1 MGKVIGIDL
10 GTTNSC
16 VSVLEVGKP
25 VVISNSEGA
34 RTTPS
39 IVGFGKTNQRLVGQ
53 LAKRQSV
60 TNAENTVYSIKR
72 FIGRRWEETEQERS
86 QVPYKCVKGRDDTVN
101 VQIRDRTFTPQEIS
115 SMILQKLK
123 ADAEAF
129 LGERVQQ
136 AVITVPAYFT
146 DAQRQATKDAGTIA
160 GLEVLRIINE
170 PTAAALA
177 YGLDKQ
183 EEEQQILVYDLGGGT
198 FDVSVLQLGN
208 GVFEVKATAG
218 NNHLG
223 GDDFDNVLV
232 RWLIGDF
239 IDREGID
246 LTTDKMA
253 LQRLREAAEKAKIE
267 LSSMLST
274 SINLPFIT
282 ADENGPKHLET
293 ELARTKFEELVNN
306 LIEST
311 VDPVNQALK
320 DANLKPNEVD
330 RVILVGGSTRIP
342 AVQKTIQRLFS
353 SSQIDR
359 SINPDE
365 AVALG
370 AAIQGGILGG
380 EVEDLLLL
388 DVTPLS
394 LGIETLGE
402 VFTKI
407 IERNTTIPT
416 SKSQVFSTASD
427 GQTSVEIH
435 VLQGERAMAKDNH
448 GLGRFVLTGIPP
460 APRGVPQIEVSFD
473 IDVNGILKVSA
484 QDQGTGREQSISIN
498 QTGGL
503 KSGEIERM
511 RQEAEK
517 FAELDRRQLQ
527 VIELQ
532 NQADNLFH
540 TYATTLEE
548 NASSISA
555 DLKEKSRQKKE
566 QLEVVLRES
575 PLNVERLKSIIE
587 EFRQVILSI
596 GTQIYQKGSSA
607 GMTENFET
615 VGSAPPSMT
624 YSEGA
629 TEYNQK
635 TQTFA
640 LGKEEYSISQTEE
653 DYTATAEGTEEY
665 SFDYDDDETVAS
677 DYEAVD

>member
-16 VSVLEVGKP
+16 VAVLEVGKP
-25 VVISNSEGA
+25 VVIANSEGA

-39 IVGFGKTNQRLVGQ
+39 IVGFGKASQRLVGQ
-53 LAKRQSV
+53 LAKRQAV

-72 FIGRRWEETEQERS
+72 FIGRRWEETQQERS

-101 VQIRDRTFTPQEIS
+101 VQIRDRDYTPQEIS

-129 LGERVQQ
+129 LGEPVRE

-183 EEEQQILVYDLGGGT
+183 DQEQHILVYDLGGGT

-223 GDDFDNVLV
+223 GDDLDIAVV
-232 RWLIGDF
+232 RWLI
-239 IDREGID
+239 EGFKSQESID

-267 LSSMLST
+267 LSSTTTT

-282 ADENGPKHLET
+282 ADESGPKHLEI
-293 ELARTKFEELVNN
+293 ELTRSQFEELTNN

-311 VDPVNQALK
+311 IEPVNQALR
-320 DANLKPNEVD
+320 DCQLKPSDID
-330 RVILVGGSTRIP
+330 RILLVGGSTRVP
-342 AVQKTIQRLFS
+342 AVQRTIQRLFS
-353 SSQIDR
+353 SSQVDR

-427 GQTSVEIH
+427 GQTSVEIQ

-448 GLGRFVLTGIPP
+448 SLGRFVLTGIPP
-460 APRGVPQIEVSFD
+460 APRGIPQIEVSFE
-473 IDVNGILKVSA
+473 IDVNGILKVGA
-484 QDQGTGREQSISIN
+484 QDQGTGREQSIVIS

-511 RQEAEK
+511 RQEADK
-517 FAELDRRQLQ
+517 FADQDRRQLQ
-527 VIELQ
+527 AIELR
-532 NQADNLFH
+532 NQADNLLH
-540 TYATTLEE
+540 TYQTTLEE
-548 NASSISA
+548 NRQHIGD
-555 DLKEKSRQKKE
+555 DLKAKSKLKKE
-566 QLEVVLRES
+566 LLEAVLHE
-575 PLNVERLKSIIE
+575 PVINYDRLKTVIE
-587 EFRQVILSI
+587 EFRQVLLAI
-596 GTQIYQKGSSA
+596 GTQIYQKGSSEA
-607 GMTENFET
+607 AKSFDTIDGEANI
-615 VGSAPPSMT
+615 T
-624 YSEGA
+624 YSDGT
-629 TEYNQK
+629 TEFNQK
-635 TQTFA
+635 TQTYA
-640 LGKEEYSISQTEE
+640 IGAEEYSIDSGEE
-653 DYTATAEGTEEY
+653 EQGYSEETEGTQEY
-665 SFDYDDDETVAS
+665 NFDFDDDETVAS